1 MSHFKLDYTVKEL
14 HLSQVF
20 TIARGSKHSVENV
33 VIRLKAEGIS
43 GYGEA
48 GPNKRY
54 NEDAERVTA
63 YLDAIDDHF
72 FESIS
77 TAEELAQKLAALLEN
92 NPSQNAVKSAQAAVE
107 MAWLDWWGKKRGK
120 PLWKLWKAPS
130 NIGPVTSFT
139 IGLDELPVMQQ
150 KVRQAA
156 GYPILKVKLGTDRDR
171 SIIKAIREVTDKPL
185 RVDANEGWETLE
197 EARAAIDFLADQKI
211 EMVEQPMP
219 ASCFEEMVAL
229 KEYSPIS
236 LCADES
242 FEGEEDLENICRAFD
257 IINIKLMK
265 TGSLVRSKQIIEKAH
280 EVDLQVMIGCM
291 IESSL
296 ANTAGALLSLWADYA
311 DLDGHLL
318 IKDDPFEGLTLDL
331 QKRVQL
337 SEQPGLGVNM
347 KEALFQ

>member
-14 HLSQVF
+14 QLRQVF

-33 VIRLKAEGIS
+33 MIRLKSGGIS

-54 NEDAERVTA
+54 NEDAQRVITF
-63 YLDAIDDHF
+63 LGAIEDHF
-72 FESIS
+72 FDSVS
-77 TAEELAQKLAALLEN
+77 TAEEVVQELAALPGN
-92 NPSQNAVKSAQAAVE
+92 NPKLNSIKSAQVAVE
-107 MAWLDWWGKKRGK
+107 MAWLDWWGKQQGK

-130 NIGPVTSFT
+130 TIGPVTSFT
-139 IGLDELPVMQQ
+139 IGLDELPIMQQ
-150 KVRQAA
+150 KVRQA
-156 GYPILKVKLGTDRDR
+156 GKYPLLKVKLGTDRDR
-171 SIIKAIREVTDKPL
+171 SIIKAIREVTNKPL

-229 KEYSPIS
+229 KEYSPIP

-242 FEGEEDLENICRAFD
+242 FEGQEDLEYLSRAFD

-265 TGSLVRSKQIIEKAH
+265 TGSLIRSKQIIEKAH
-280 EVDLQVMIGCM
+280 DVDLRVMIGCM

-318 IKDDPFEGLTLDL
+318 IKEDPFEGLTLDL

-337 SEQPGLGVNM
+337 NEQPGLGVNL
-347 KEALFQ
+347 KESLFQ